1 LYYITKLGALKR
13 KEGEYVSNFSKRF
26 NKMYNKIA
34 TENNNTDTST
44 KITYASVFD
53 QDVFLLLRERRS
65 TTLAHMQYASL
76 EVDSNILA
84 ADKLRGRSDRERRK
98 QNIED
103 SPSDTSGIDP
113 KVDELTKMVKSL
125 SSQMEKLNI
134 EGRQANRNPQDFGN
148 MN

>member
-1 LYYITKLGALKR
+1 
-13 KEGEYVSNFSKRF
+13 
-26 NKMYNKIA
+26 MA
-34 TENNNTDTST
+34 T
-44 KITYASVFD
+44 
-53 QDVFLLLRERRS
+53 
-65 TTLAHMQYASL
+65 
-76 EVDSNILA
+76 
-84 ADKLRGRSDRERRK
+84 DKLRGRSDRERRK

-103 SPSDTSGIDP
+103 SPLDTSGIDP

>member
-1 LYYITKLGALKR
+1 
-13 KEGEYVSNFSKRF
+13 VSNFSKRF
-26 NKMYNKIA
+26 NKMYNKIS

-44 KITYASVFD
+44 KINYASVFD

-76 EVDSNILA
+76 EVESNILA

-98 QNIED
+98 KNIED
-103 SPSDTSGIDP
+103 SPLDTSGIDP